1 MSLTHAS
8 IRKIMTASFK
18 QKTPMKVELSE
29 RQTLGEQINDRLAG
43 LTYVKVDE
51 QPYSMRAEEKDRFVT
66 SFAIQEPSN
75 RYYSSWSNTWFRL
88 LVNEQGQL
96 VIRDY
101 LNEYLV
107 SSLDELVDF
116 VINCQERVDRRV
128 AQKNKRKKIR
138 EFKAQAIIAQV
149 KKIAQEE
156 QFAYYTETDT
166 IKLKLYVK
174 MSDKKFAKLDIPFK
188 SFQEILPHL
197 RATIQGLMMMHAQG
211 INVTIKSM
219 NTFHWRDSKWMEPE
233 SSSDNDK
240 TLS

>member
-1 MSLTHAS
+1 MSLAHAS
-8 IRKIMTASFK
+8 IRKIMMASFK
-18 QKTPMKVELSE
+18 QKTPIKVELSD

-43 LTYVKVDE
+43 LTYVSIEK
-51 QPYSMRAEEKDRFVT
+51 QPYYIRTEEKERFVT
-66 SFAIQEPSN
+66 SFAIEEPPN
-75 RYYSSWSNTWFRL
+75 RYYSSWNNTRFRL

-101 LNEYLV
+101 YNTRLV
-107 SSLDELVDF
+107 SSLDELVNF

-128 AQKNKRKKIR
+128 AQNNKRQKIR
-138 EFKAQAIIAQV
+138 EFKTQAIIAQV

-156 QFAYYTETDT
+156 RLAYHTETDT
-166 IKLKLYVK
+166 VKLKLYVK

-197 RATIQGLMMMHAQG
+197 RATIQGLMTMHAQG

-219 NTFHWRDSKWMEPE
+219 NAFRWRPAQWVEPE
-233 SSSDNDK
+233 SSPDNDK